1 MNWSKQHWKK
11 RISAAGRT
19 EPADLVITNGQIVDV
34 FNLEIMEGDIAI
46 VDGIIVG
53 IGGSYEGARVI
64 DAERR
69 YIAPS
74 FIDTHVH
81 IESAMVTPAEFA
93 RVVLPHGVT
102 TVIAD
107 PHEIANVAGTD
118 GIQYMLDASENL
130 PLDVYVMLPSCV
142 PATPFEHAGAKLD
155 AASLE
160 PFYSHPRVLGL
171 AEVMDYPSVRRGDDD
186 MLAKLLASHQHG
198 GMIDGHGAGL
208 DEEAINVYR
217 AVGVRNDHECVT
229 AEEAKARLQ
238 RGMYVMI
245 REGSVAK
252 DVEALIPAV
261 TASNARRCVFCTDD
275 KHLDEL
281 LQEGSVDHNAR
292 LAIRCG
298 LDPLQAIQMASLNA
312 AECFGLHAKG
322 AIAPGYEADLLL
334 IDDLQRLSIAQ
345 VYKSGILVGDNGQYT
360 GPVPQPA
367 EIPSRL
373 LETVHLPEITER
385 ELQIQLREDRRCHII
400 GINPNS
406 LITTHLMEEVDTED
420 GCFRPSVDKDQL
432 KIAVLERHHHTGCIG
447 LGIVK
452 GFGIQSGAIAS
463 TVAHDSHNLVVAGT
477 NDQDML
483 AAVRALRHMEGG
495 LAVASGGAVLAAIEL
510 PLAGLM
516 STGDYVEV
524 LHHMEQL
531 NQALSRIG
539 ASSEFNPFVT
549 LSFLCLPVIP
559 ELKLTDMGLFDFSA
573 FAHIPVSAESSR
585 TPDYVSG

>member
-1 MNWSKQHWKK
+1 MNSSKLHWSK
-11 RISAAGRT
+11 RIAAAART
-19 EPADLVITNGQIVDV
+19 APADLVITNGKIVDV
-34 FNLEIMEGDIAI
+34 FNLDIIEGDVAI
-46 VDGIIVG
+46 VDGIIAG
-53 IGGSYEGARVI
+53 IGGSYEGVRVI
-64 DAERR
+64 DAEGR

-102 TVIAD
+102 SVIAD
-107 PHEIANVAGTD
+107 PHEIANVSGTD

-130 PLDVYVMLPSCV
+130 PLDVYIMLPSCV
-142 PATPFEHAGAKLD
+142 PCTPFEHAGAKLD
-155 AASLE
+155 AASLDA
-160 PFYSHPRVLGL
+160 FYAHPRVLGL
-171 AEVMDYPSVRRGDDD
+171 AEVMDYPSVRRGDDG
-186 MLAKLLASHQHG
+186 MLDKLMSSHRHG

-217 AVGVRNDHECVT
+217 AVGIRNDHECVT
-229 AEEAKARLQ
+229 AEEAKARLR

-312 AECFGLHAKG
+312 AECYGLQTKG
-322 AIAPGYEADLLL
+322 AIAPGYEADFLLL
-334 IDDLQRLSIAQ
+334 DDLERLTIAQ
-345 VYKSGILVGDNGQYT
+345 VYKAGRLVGENGQYT
-360 GPVPQPA
+360 GPQPQAAAIPA
-367 EIPSRL
+367 GL
-373 LETVHLPEITER
+373 LKSVHLPEITEQD
-385 ELQIQLREDRRCHII
+385 LQIRLQGERRCHII

-406 LITTHLMEEVDTED
+406 LITSHLVEEVDVED
-420 GCFRPSVDKDQL
+420 DCFRPSVAKDQL
-432 KIAVLERHHHTGCIG
+432 KIAVFERHHHTGCIG

-452 GFGIQSGAIAS
+452 GFGIQCGAIAS
-463 TVAHDSHNLVVAGT
+463 TVAHDSHNLVVAGS
-477 NDQDML
+477 NDRDML
-483 AAVRALRHMEGG
+483 TAIQALRDMEGG
-495 LAVASGGAVLAAIEL
+495 LVVASDGVVLAAIEL
-510 PLAGLM
+510 RVAGLM
-516 STGDYVEV
+516 STGDYAEV
-524 LHHMEQL
+524 LRHMEQL
-531 NQALSRIG
+531 HQALSRIG

-559 ELKLTDMGLFDFSA
+559 ELKLTDMGLFDFAA
-573 FAHIPVSAESSR
+573 FKHIPVTEESR
-585 TPDYVSG
+585 TADYVSR